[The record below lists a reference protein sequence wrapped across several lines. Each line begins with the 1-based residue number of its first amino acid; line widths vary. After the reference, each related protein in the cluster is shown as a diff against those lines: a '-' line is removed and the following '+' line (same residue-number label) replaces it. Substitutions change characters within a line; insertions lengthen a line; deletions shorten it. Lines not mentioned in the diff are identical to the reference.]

1 MLDVKITMVGA
12 QKSLC
17 RVHWSM
23 GPGPFQDL
31 ANAVNIDFLRILRL
45 AGAQKKGEKKLAKDI
60 RVRCVLIICW
70 KMYMLEKNRFAN
82 FFLGSVNLPCC
93 FAMLSKQNAFQAL
106 TNVEICWNVLMGC
119 QTYGSLKA

>member
-1 MLDVKITMVGA
+1 MLKDVKITRGA
-12 QKSLC
+12 QKGCVGSIGPWVPALP
-17 RVHWSM
+17 
-23 GPGPFQDL
+23 GPGKCGEY
-31 ANAVNIDFLRILRL
+31 RL
-45 AGAQKKGEKKLAKDI
+45 SSDPAFSRGPKKGEKKLAKDI

-106 TNVEICWNVLMGC
+106 TNVEIC
-119 QTYGSLKA
+119 